1 MAGTGPGSA
10 GRSRREEGH
19 EVWKVKNKG
28 KPSEGW
34 WGLVSVSRWNSG
46 WSSSTASMF
55 PTLMARMTARELML
69 FAVWELKDKI

>member
-10 GRSRREEGH
+10 GRSRRDEGH
-19 EVWKVKNKG
+19 ELWKVKDKV

-34 WGLVSVSRWNSG
+34 RGLVSVSRWNSG
-46 WSSSTASMF
+46 WSSSTASMLS
-55 PTLMARMTARELML
+55 TLMAWITAKEPML